1 MIEIERKFLIL
12 SLEFKDIAFAKI
24 RMAQGYLNSDPER
37 SVRVRIADERGWL
50 TVKGKGN
57 DSGTT
62 RFEWEKEIPMTDALA
77 LLELCENGVVEK
89 FRYKVKIGSHI
100 AEVDEFLG
108 DNDGLIV
115 AEIELKNEN
124 EYFQKP
130 DWLGVEVTGNPKYYN
145 AAISKNPFKNW

>member
-100 AEVDEFLG
+100 VEVDEFLG
-108 DNDGLIV
+108 DNDGLVV

>member
-108 DNDGLIV
+108 DNDGLVV